1 MITEQYF
8 LHIHSLS
15 ILIQK
20 LQYSDAELRMRLQSS
35 KHRPF
40 LTDKDYASS
49 FCTSLRVAPVSA
61 EMQYSR
67 RSPQFNE
74 DEDKLLELKLAP
86 SKGTSVVQ
94 EFGLDALML
103 PKSFMD
109 LEAIFEELLKILST
123 AHARG
128 GKCGTPLESLKDD
141 MLRLYQRSF
150 RQEHLK
156 QIIALAPDC
165 IIVDH
170 AWKDG
175 KFCHRTVSINTSK
188 LNLRPNQQVL
198 HAKCLTDMKASFRS
212 SMVSYLQARHA
223 EFLQANHPELNLDPG
238 CISQWHADFNLSSV
252 PLPTVELP
260 PLPPA
265 EAKDRVHSSIIKDQ
279 TVKISPEIEKAF
291 EKHQAETMT
300 LEKLKHIQD
309 CSKSAIGL
317 QNLQKLQKYELD
329 QFALQQSYKV
339 IDEKNA
345 ETIFRAA
352 ADALRGLF
360 KQRNK
365 VALPLADVLKTLHHS
380 KGLTFKS
387 DLDALEM
394 VDQLA
399 QKLPTF
405 FSRKKYPTHGEMVRF
420 PSAELFPWHQLRSYP
435 Q

>member
-1 MITEQYF
+1 
-8 LHIHSLS
+8 
-15 ILIQK
+15 
-20 LQYSDAELRMRLQSS
+20 MRLQAS
-35 KHRPF
+35 KHRQF
-40 LTDKDYASS
+40 LSDKDYASS
-49 FCTSLRVAPVSA
+49 FCKSSKAELICSETHISRGSSL
-61 EMQYSR
+61 
-67 RSPQFNE
+67 FDE

-86 SKGTSVVQ
+86 SRQGIVN

-128 GKCGTPLESLKDD
+128 GKRGTPLESLKDD

-150 RQEHLK
+150 RKEHLK
-156 QIIALAPDC
+156 HIIALAPDC
-165 IIVDH
+165 ILVDH

-188 LNLRPNQQVL
+188 LNLRSNQQVL
-198 HAKCLTDMKASFRS
+198 HAKFLTDMIANFRL
-212 SMVSYLQARHA
+212 SMVSYLRARHA
-223 EFLQANHPELNLDPG
+223 EFLRANYPELNLDPERI
-238 CISQWHADFNLSSV
+238 CQWHAEFDLGSV
-252 PLPTVELP
+252 PLPIVELP
-260 PLPPA
+260 PLPLV
-265 EAKDRVHSSIIKDQ
+265 EAHDGVINAIIKDK
-279 TVKISPEIEKAF
+279 TVKITPEIEKAF
-291 EKHQAETMT
+291 EKHQSETMT
-300 LEKLKHIQD
+300 SEKLKHIQD

-317 QNLQKLQKYELD
+317 QNIQKLQKYELD

-339 IDEKNA
+339 LDEKNA
-345 ETIFRAA
+345 ESIFRAA

-399 QKLPTF
+399 LKLPTF

-420 PSAELFPWHQLRSYP
+420 PSTELFPWHQLRPYP
-435 Q
+435 K